1 SAERRSRRTVWW
13 VMRSLGGVDIAGMTS
28 KPRTNSSATD
38 GEWMDV
44 AFAATYAGV
53 PLHVLTSAL
62 RAGELPRSATWGSVG
77 AILLHSHAVEAW
89 AAERESKTVAL
100 AS

>member
-1 SAERRSRRTVWW
+1 
-13 VMRSLGGVDIAGMTS
+13 MRSLGGVDIAGMTS

-53 PLHVLTSAL
+53 PLHVLAAAL
-62 RAGELPRSATWGSVG
+62 RDGELPKSAAWGNVSATLV
-77 AILLHSHAVEAW
+77 HSHAVEAW
-89 AAERESKTVAL
+89 AAERESKLIAL